1 MMLLQQ
7 SNFCPIPSSQ
17 FPSLKQRNPFLHHLQ
32 FRRKDKASTFRISSL
47 AAAGFF
53 NDVAQIA
60 HNKVPHLCITCFYV
74 SANSGFCSKFCFFI
88 GFLSYLLR
96 VPIRWAQHTDTFDQ
110 RRGPTNTNNYW
121 FLMLCYVYVSV
132 LHRIWPK
139 HVLKNVF

>member
-60 HNKVPHLCITCFYV
+60 HNKVLIAAGV
-74 SANSGFCSKFCFFI
+74 SMAIGQLSKPFTSVFLYGKEFDIKALIQAGGFPS
-88 GFLSYLLR
+88 S
-96 VPIRWAQHTDTFDQ
+96 HS
-110 RRGPTNTNNYW
+110 
-121 FLMLCYVYVSV
+121 SV
-132 LHRIWPK
+132 
-139 HVLKNVF
+139 